1 LPGYVSHT
9 IHQLK
14 SGSPAT
20 VRAGEIMLYVTEIF
34 RSIQGESTFAGCP
47 CVFVRLSGCNLRCS
61 YCDTSY
67 AFAQGTPMSVNEVLE
82 QVEQL
87 GGNLVEVTGGEPLYQ
102 AECLEL
108 LAALAAN
115 GKTVLLETNGSLPIP
130 RGDRPYHVIMDLKCP
145 SSGEC
150 QANCWENL
158 DVLTGKDEIKFVIA
172 DRGDFNWVLE
182 RISAHD
188 LQRRGFPLLF
198 SPAGDRLEG
207 ATLAQWILETRLQVR
222 LQIQLHKILWPNQDR
237 GV

>member
-1 LPGYVSHT
+1 
-9 IHQLK
+9 
-14 SGSPAT
+14 
-20 VRAGEIMLYVTEIF
+20 MLYVTEIF
-34 RSIQGESTFAGCP
+34 RSIQGESTFAGWP
-47 CVFVRLSGCNLRCS
+47 CVFIRLSGCNLRCS

-67 AFAQGTPMSVNEVLE
+67 AFAQGTPLSLNEVLE

-87 GGNLVEVTGGEPLYQ
+87 GGSLVEVTGGEPLYQ
-102 AECLEL
+102 AECREL

-158 DVLTGKDEIKFVIA
+158 EVLTAKDEIKFVIGE
-172 DRGDFNWVLE
+172 RQDFDWALE
-182 RISAHD
+182 TIRKHT
-188 LQRRGFPLLF
+188 LTQRSFSLLF
-198 SPAGDRLEG
+198 SPVGDRLAG
-207 ATLAQWILETRLQVR
+207 ATLAQWILESRIQVR